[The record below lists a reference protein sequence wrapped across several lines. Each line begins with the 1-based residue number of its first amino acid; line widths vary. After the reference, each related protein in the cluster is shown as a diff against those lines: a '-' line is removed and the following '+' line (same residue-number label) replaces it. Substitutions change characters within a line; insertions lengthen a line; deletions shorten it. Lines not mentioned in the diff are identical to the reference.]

1 MNNKNYF
8 TWFISDGW
16 KKYALLFILAL
27 ILNISFFSNF
37 KSLIEESDSV
47 IALILMTLI
56 LASSTVAIIYHS
68 IDYYRNTKKVKK

>member
-16 KKYALLFILAL
+16 KKYALLFILVL
-27 ILNISFFSNF
+27 VLNISFFSNF

>member
-27 ILNISFFSNF
+27 VLNISFFSNF